1 MRFGGTWLAIRS
13 PGGTTRRPPREKG
26 TSERVQPPMVARV
39 GWVMSVALE
48 RGNATLNGSWLPRR
62 TSLWSNRCNDNQASK
77 RSRASNRC
85 RAPPSTAKS
94 PRCRSTS
101 PSGRG
106 RPTAATAS
114 ALLAAPDEPPGG
126 RAAAASRHAATLPPE
141 ASAAAASA
149 RLEAA
154 VASVGIQGSS
164 DASVVSA
171 ASKPCVSDTTTMRRG
186 GGGGAA
192 AGAAAEA
199 TADCAL
205 RAGTD
210 RRGAPIPSAGAA
222 APAPP
227 SEGALGA

>member
-114 ALLAAPDEPPGG
+114 ALLAAP
-126 RAAAASRHAATLPPE
+126 AAAT
-141 ASAAAASA
+141 SA